1 MWESIRKYWRS
12 ASQQIRSP
20 SSNQSNIKVQITPPQ
35 DSLNFTNQE
44 AEEERVQW
52 DSPMQFFMTILG
64 FCVGLGNIWR
74 FPYLCQK
81 NGGGAFVIPFLLMML
96 LEGMPLLLLEL
107 GIGQKMR
114 TGSFGV
120 WNRVNPLL
128 GGIGLGSAAV
138 AMIVGCYYNVIIAWT
153 IFYLY
158 KSLQSTLPWSVC
170 PSEFIANV
178 SVPVAEC
185 AKSSETSY
193 FWYREAL
200 DISESIADFEGI
212 RGSMLLCLALAW
224 VVVYLIIMKGMVE

>member
-1 MWESIRKYWRS
+1 
-12 ASQQIRSP
+12 
-20 SSNQSNIKVQITPPQ
+20 
-35 DSLNFTNQE
+35 
-44 AEEERVQW
+44 
-52 DSPMQFFMTILG
+52 
-64 FCVGLGNIWR
+64 
-74 FPYLCQK
+74 
-81 NGGGAFVIPFLLMML
+81 MML

-138 AMIVGCYYNVIIAWT
+138 AMLVGCYYNVIIAWT

-170 PSEFIANV
+170 PSEIIGNV
-178 SVPVAEC
+178 SVLVAEC

>member
-1 MWESIRKYWRS
+1 MIFQDTKMLEALQKIWHS
-12 ASQQIRSP
+12 AKQ
-20 SSNQSNIKVQITPPQ
+20 SSNQPDKKLQITKNL
-35 DSLNFTNQE
+35 SNKE
-44 AEEERVQW
+44 ATEGKVQW

-170 PSEFIANV
+170 PSEVIANV